1 MSVTKPARPY
11 LLKMQTPANPLK
23 RFEEALPHSRDGL
36 LKLWSELAPGVRV
49 ADPGRY
55 FAVQDALEQDI
66 PFPVLVLYVF
76 RESRRALEDN
86 RDQKRAAK

>member
-1 MSVTKPARPY
+1 MIKSARPY
-11 LLKMQTPANPLK
+11 LLKMQAPTDPLK

-36 LKLWSELAPGVRV
+36 LKLWSELAPRVRV
-49 ADPGRY
+49 ADSGRY

-66 PFPVLVLYVF
+66 PLPMLVLYVF

-86 RDQKRAAK
+86 RAQKRAAE